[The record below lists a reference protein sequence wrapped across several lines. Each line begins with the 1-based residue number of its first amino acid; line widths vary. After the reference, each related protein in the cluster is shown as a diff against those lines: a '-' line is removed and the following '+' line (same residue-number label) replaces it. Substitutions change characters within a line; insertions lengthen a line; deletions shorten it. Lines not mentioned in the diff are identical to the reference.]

1 MSAVE
6 SCTVQI
12 LGREYRFKH
21 PSDKLQQL
29 IVSAA
34 DLDARLTAQ
43 ALEPSLVTR
52 DQLLVATAINLLSEL
67 TEQKQHTVQQISKL
81 LDKIAEAD

>member
-6 SCTVQI
+6 SCKIEI
-12 LGREYRFKH
+12 LGRAYRFKH

-29 IVSAA
+29 MMSAA
-34 DLDARLTAQ
+34 ELEARLTAQ
-43 ALEPSLVTR
+43 TIEQSLVTR

-67 TEQKQHTVQQISKL
+67 AEQKQETEQQLCQL
-81 LDKIAEAD
+81 LQKIAEAE